1 MKTKTCMPTRLTV
14 RFTYN
19 KVPSSITLLSTLQ

>member
-1 MKTKTCMPTRLTV
+1 MKTKTRMPTRLTV

-19 KVPSSITLLSTLQ
+19 NVPSSITLLSTF